1 MWSNAGFRITIT
13 QNEHGTICGPEWA
26 LARTDA
32 TYTIMADDGYMVT
45 DLIVDGKSVGMLGA
59 YTIFNIMADH
69 TITATYGPAD
79 RGSETFMDIYGRVV
93 EKSTGYEQ
101 EIEIFVTNLSSADN
115 SNIRTAAC
123 YFDDVEII
131 SKTEL
136 SPAGVKTQSTT
147 STMMMDSAS
156 AVISDEQMKKLVRMT
171 AAT

>member
-1 MWSNAGFRITIT
+1 MWSNAGFRIAIT

-45 DLIVDGKSVGMLGA
+45 DLVIDGRSVGMLGA

-69 TITATYGPAD
+69 TVTATYGPAD
-79 RGSETFMDIYGRVV
+79 RGSDSFMDVGGRVV
-93 EKSTGYEQ
+93 EKSTAFEQ
-101 EIEIFVTNLSSADN
+101 GIEIFVTNLSSADN
-115 SNIRTAAC
+115 SNVRTAVC
-123 YFDDVEII
+123 CFDDVEIA
-131 SKTEL
+131 SKTET
-136 SPAGVKTQSTT
+136 SPAGVKSQNTT
-147 STMMMDSAS
+147 STIILDSAS